1 MREAK
6 GNTRVT
12 ISGERGHIMDL
23 RNERIAIIEI
33 QQNLLELYESG
44 EDLPYI
50 IPDGIYGE
58 ETRFAIR
65 RFQEIYLLPTTGVV
79 DRDTWDALAEAA
91 SKAYIKRSAAAGIF
105 PFGEWLNSGEVAFGE
120 RFDLVMI
127 IQIMLARLSE
137 LDFEDTSIDGI
148 YGEQTRTRISDFQ
161 RLCRLP
167 ESGNVDKTTWN
178 ALAAAYNN
186 AVRGDPNI

>member
-1 MREAK
+1 
-6 GNTRVT
+6 
-12 ISGERGHIMDL
+12 MDL
-23 RNERIAIIEI
+23 RNERMAIIEI

-44 EDLPYI
+44 ADLPYI

-79 DRDTWDALAEAA
+79 DRDTWNALAAA
-91 SKAYIKRSAAAGIF
+91 AAEAYIKRSAAAGIF
-105 PFGEWLNSGEVAFGE
+105 PFAERLNSGEVAFGE

-127 IQIMLARLSE
+127 IQIMLARLSK
-137 LDFEDTSIDGI
+137 LDFEDTAIDGI
-148 YGEQTRTRISDFQ
+148 YGEQTRARIIDFQ

-167 ESGNVDKTTWN
+167 ESGNVDKSTWN

-186 AVRGDPNI
+186 AVRADPNI